1 MFHRRVGSVLNLRLE
16 SWVNLKSSW
25 QCNNSTV
32 KENVVSLYSS
42 ATALEALPRK
52 LKRAEKKLWVTNIN
66 ELKRRGRLDKQERRM
81 VLASRGHILACVS
94 RISEEIP
101 IYFCSFCSEVHV
113 GHPPHKIRT
122 CNVSGSQ
129 KNKEHTWQRGSAE
142 HVLPVVESFHLYDRL
157 GRAVSHDE
165 RLEVD
170 RIPALVELYFEKFPK
185 DDLSGKDVETSKSR
199 EIIKK
204 LSGDGKYLNLP
215 YDDIKGFA
223 MRGLEAWNIMR
234 TGSIQL
240 MQTYGVQTCGYCP
253 EVQVGPKGHRV
264 RQCQAFK
271 HQMRDGQHGWQESTI
286 DDFLSTVY
294 VWHGRN
300 PHDGELLVDSLK
312 RYFKGRGEATLES
325 GCCFVGLIGASE
337 DNPRLYHCECSFVV
351 RVIWQLELQLHVE
364 IQPFFFLQLDNV

>member
-1 MFHRRVGSVLNLRLE
+1 MFHRRVGSVLNLRLD
-16 SWVNLKSSW
+16 NCLLKW
-25 QCNNSTV
+25 PTDEF
-32 KENVVSLYSS
+32 K
-42 ATALEALPRK
+42 TLEALPRK
-52 LKRAEKKLWVTNIN
+52 LKRAEKKPWVTNIN

-81 VLASRGHILACVS
+81 VREVALRPPENGLLVKELIPVAHQVLAPRGHILACVS
-94 RISEEIP
+94 RISEEIL

-122 CNVSGSQ
+122 CNVSG
-129 KNKEHTWQRGSAE
+129 K

-170 RIPALVELYFEKFPK
+170 RIPALVELCIQAGFPGKLIDFEKKFPK

-215 YDDIKGFA
+215 YDDIKGFD
-223 MRGLEAWNIMR
+223 MRGL
-234 TGSIQL
+234 
-240 MQTYGVQTCGYCP
+240 
-253 EVQVGPKGHRV
+253 V

-300 PHDGELLVDSLK
+300 SHDGELLVDSLK
-312 RYFKGRGEATLES
+312 RYHGKLPAVVELFSQAGAQ
-325 GCCFVGLIGASE
+325 VGDDYYRMMREEVAVPGLDE
-337 DNPRLYHCECSFVV
+337 EKLVV
-351 RVIWQLELQLHVE
+351 
-364 IQPFFFLQLDNV
+364 